1 MGAGKLEQAASQMQ
15 GVGQR
20 LASLS
25 AADLRDMSERLLQA
39 SEKPRSGLQDLAGAF
54 STASGALQRGDR
66 AASQA
71 AFDLIGREL
80 INLSQELADQALR
93 SEAGDEIGDL
103 VDALEESEP
112 QEGPAEGGQPR
123 QSQNQNQRGEQSS
136 GEGER
141 NEQAEASE
149 QDGEPGDQAGENGEP
164 GEGEPGDQQQLTP
177 GDAPSDGP
185 NGRGGNSFG
194 GSTQSAP
201 LEGEATALEVQLLKE
216 ALKIEGVPGEG
227 AEPDED
233 KEAAGERERSKLD
246 YRNAPSDL
254 TPAQKDLLSQ
264 ERIPWE
270 NRQLIKNYF
279 EAVKKTQ
286 TK

>member
-1 MGAGKLEQAASQMQ
+1 
-15 GVGQR
+15 
-20 LASLS
+20 
-25 AADLRDMSERLLQA
+25 
-39 SEKPRSGLQDLAGAF
+39 
-54 STASGALQRGDR
+54 LQRGDR
-66 AASQA
+66 AAARSG
-71 AFDLIGREL
+71 FDRIAREL
-80 INLSQELADQALR
+80 LGLSQELKDQQLR

-112 QEGPAEGGQPR
+112 QKGPAEAGQPR
-123 QSQNQNQRGEQSS
+123 EGQQGRGENNTS
-136 GEGER
+136 GK
-141 NEQAEASE
+141 
-149 QDGEPGDQAGENGEP
+149 GEPGKEGEATEKGGETGEEAGENGQP
-164 GEGEPGDQQQLTP
+164 GEGEPGDTQQLSP
-177 GDAPSDGP
+177 GEAPAPGEGP
-185 NGRGGNSFG
+185 NGKGGNSFG

-201 LEGEATALEVQLLKE
+201 LEGEATALEVQLMKE
-216 ALKIEGVPGEG
+216 ALKIEGEPGVG
-227 AEPDED
+227 AEPDEE